1 MWAAG
6 WGAELPWG
14 PRCPRAPWPC
24 RGGAVQHA
32 EHAAQF
38 SVLWPS
44 PARAEAARG
53 TRSRHAGRDLSKPAF
68 SCWHG
73 ARQQAKHH
81 GAASNGLGP
90 QCSPNRDRDRLL
102 GESSS
107 RGTGPLWHAQ
117 GAVSKQGF
125 HLTSPRAQTH
135 TSVLPR
141 DGRSG
146 FFFFFFEP
154 ELPEKHHSENT
165 VQDTEH
171 NLTLHVVGSS
181 STASCCWLGA
191 AGVVLDTP
199 HTSSQPESTEPTPR
213 QAELQLLPPGML
225 MSQTSH
231 STHWR
236 DSPQTSE
243 MTHNLFV

>member
-1 MWAAG
+1 M
-6 WGAELPWG
+6 
-14 PRCPRAPWPC
+14 
-24 RGGAVQHA
+24 
-32 EHAAQF
+32 
-38 SVLWPS
+38 
-44 PARAEAARG
+44 
-53 TRSRHAGRDLSKPAF
+53 
-68 SCWHG
+68 
-73 ARQQAKHH
+73 
-81 GAASNGLGP
+81 
-90 QCSPNRDRDRLL
+90 
-102 GESSS
+102 
-107 RGTGPLWHAQ
+107 
-117 GAVSKQGF
+117 
-125 HLTSPRAQTH
+125 
-135 TSVLPR
+135 
-141 DGRSG
+141 
-146 FFFFFFEP
+146 
-154 ELPEKHHSENT
+154 
-165 VQDTEH
+165 QDTEH